1 MIGAWAYSQ
10 LRRLSALGETVSR
23 TEPYGDA
30 TAILEHGYMNL
41 RCQSSQPPMSEED
54 RSTGRI
60 AELGVLLIAVIA
72 LAATILG

>member
-1 MIGAWAYSQ
+1 
-10 LRRLSALGETVSR
+10 
-23 TEPYGDA
+23 
-30 TAILEHGYMNL
+30 MNA
-41 RCQSSQPPMSEED
+41 RCRSTQPPMSDED